1 MKTGRGFTLAAKA
14 SLESPQKLG
23 GEFSAAGHGDK

>member
-1 MKTGRGFTLAAKA
+1 MKTGLGIMQAAKA

-23 GEFSAAGHGDK
+23 AELSAESHGDE